1 METKELSPKSDKYSV
16 KQHDTLQLIN
26 TSNWVLGNIPLWEA
40 AGEEETKK
48 FRQEI
53 KVWVKSGA
61 NMFWKEI
68 TKIWCAF
75 WMCFPGK
82 EQGTAQTTGG
92 GTLEWCWQHIKQATV
107 ESHVS
112 RLFCSWLDGTLLRNI
127 HPSHQKIHLV
137 LKAHVTS
144 GGLGWQRSICLGCQC
159 QGDWNNNAVTKV
171 QWK

>member
-92 GTLEWCWQHIKQATV
+92 GYTWVVLTTHKTGHRGI
-107 ESHVS
+107 S
-112 RLFCSWLDGTLLRNI
+112 RLTAVLLMVRWHTIEEHSSFTSKNTSCFKSARHIWGSRMTTIDLFGLSMPRWLE
-127 HPSHQKIHLV
+127 
-137 LKAHVTS
+137 
-144 GGLGWQRSICLGCQC
+144 
-159 QGDWNNNAVTKV
+159 
-171 QWK
+171 